1 MNKAKEI
8 QFTDSRGKAL
18 FSIPNG
24 GFLRLFY
31 GNGDDN
37 FALCRYVD
45 EAHAEIDGVSGLIF
59 STIIKTKQ
67 GGIHYAKYSSKV

>member
-8 QFTDSRGKAL
+8 RFTDSRGKAL
-18 FSIPNG
+18 LSIPDG

-31 GNGDDN
+31 GNGDEN

-45 EAHAEIDGVSGLIF
+45 ETHAEIDGVRHSLAEFAEKMERNKI
-59 STIIKTKQ
+59 S
-67 GGIHYAKYSSKV
+67 YAPA

>member
-1 MNKAKEI
+1 MNKDGQI
-8 QFTDSRGKAL
+8 CFTDSVGNAL
-18 FSIPNG
+18 FSIPDG

-45 EAHAEIDGVSGLIF
+45 EAHAEIDGVRHSLAEFAERMERNKI
-59 STIIKTKQ
+59 S
-67 GGIHYAKYSSKV
+67 YAPA

>member
-8 QFTDSRGKAL
+8 RFTDSRGKAL
-18 FSIPNG
+18 FSVPDG

-37 FALCRYVD
+37 FALCPYED
-45 EAHAEIDGVSGLIF
+45 EAHAEIDGVRHSLAEFAGKMERNEI
-59 STIIKTKQ
+59 S
-67 GGIHYAKYSSKV
+67 YAPA